1 MCVNLCIFRK
11 GISLKR
17 FCLWGCRLRR
27 KHLPNFQSF
36 HLRKFIM
43 RNFKILHCLRNLPPT
58 RLYEYITIPATGNF
72 LRTHGDSEYKA
83 ERYLHRTALFF
94 IFNINRSII
103 LLFFIYSPIFCCL
116 FLLILHIF
124 FQNLRCS
131 SACFHA
137 RSALIILF
145 RSDRRLFQIFA
156 LLQPK
161 KFPAN

>member
-1 MCVNLCIFRK
+1 MCVNVCIFRK

-58 RLYEYITIPATGNF
+58 RLYEYITIPATGSF
-72 LRTHGDSEYKA
+72 LRTHGDSEYKT

-103 LLFFIYSPIFCCL
+103 LLFFIYSPIFLLSFSTYSSYILPKSLLL
-116 FLLILHIF
+116 FCMLS
-124 FQNLRCS
+124 RTVCS
-131 SACFHA
+131 DNTLPF
-137 RSALIILF
+137 
-145 RSDRRLFQIFA
+145 
-156 LLQPK
+156 
-161 KFPAN
+161 